1 MKTENA
7 AKPDSVFRLRLQDSP
22 PITSLPPRIPQQ
34 EPFSQVLMNTEQEF
48 FAVMLIYP
56 HAPNPRSRVKIAPT
70 ITES

>member
-22 PITSLPPRIPQQ
+22 PITSLPPIPQQ

-48 FAVMLIYP
+48 FTVMLVYP
-56 HAPNPRSRVKIAPT
+56 HAPNPGSRVKIAPT
-70 ITES
+70 ILEP